1 MLLVVDRNG
10 IRAFNAYTMK
20 PVCDI
25 IRRDGSKIVDLV
37 FSDLDRSFAIVST
50 TGKIERFEL
59 PSFKQIQQ
67 IIEDEEE
74 KKHGDKFHYKSIDFV
89 LEGPKDPN

>member
-1 MLLVVDRNG
+1 MIKLIVHDSLKAINKLPIGGAHIVKYARGGHMLLVVDRNG

-59 PSFKQIQQ
+59 PSF
-67 IIEDEEE
+67 
-74 KKHGDKFHYKSIDFV
+74 
-89 LEGPKDPN
+89 